1 MVDVATRARVL
12 PLIAPTLILLAGGHS
27 KRMGR
32 PKHELPLGGTTLL
45 EWQVARLGR
54 FFGDLIVVGAAAP
67 VGARGVSD
75 RREDGGP
82 LAGIEA
88 GLLAMRSDGRAF
100 VLACD
105 MPRAR
110 PSLGA
115 LLWRLS
121 EGHDAAVPRVA
132 GRAQPTCAA
141 YARSAASK
149 LTAYLDSGERR
160 ATEALEWLDVVFV
173 DDAALLSEGI
183 SLTELD
189 DLDTPA
195 DYEAFLAF
203 LRA

>member
-1 MVDVATRARVL
+1 
-12 PLIAPTLILLAGGHS
+12 
-27 KRMGR
+27 MGR
-32 PKHELPLGGTTLL
+32 AKHELPVGTTTLL
-45 EWQVARLGR
+45 AWQVARLGR
-54 FFGDLIVVGAAAP
+54 FFGDTIVVGAPAP

-75 RREDGGP
+75 ARADAGP

-88 GLLAMRSDGRAF
+88 GLLATRLHDRAF

-105 MPRAR
+105 MPRA
-110 PSLGA
+110 SAALGA
-115 LLWRLS
+115 LLIRLC

-141 YARSAASK
+141 YTRSAASK

-160 ATEALEWLDVVFV
+160 ATEALDRLDVVFV
-173 DDAALLSEGI
+173 ADAALVREGI

-195 DYEAFLAF
+195 DYDAFIAA

>member
-1 MVDVATRARVL
+1 
-12 PLIAPTLILLAGGHS
+12 
-27 KRMGR
+27 MGR
-32 PKHELPLGGTTLL
+32 PKHELPIGATTLL

-54 FFGDLIVVGAAAP
+54 FFGDLMVVGAAAP
-67 VGARGVSD
+67 VGARSVSD

-88 GLLAMRSDGRAF
+88 GLLAMRGDDRAF

-141 YARSAASK
+141 YARSAAPK
-149 LTAYLDSGERR
+149 LTAYLDAGERR
-160 ATEALEWLDVVFV
+160 ATEALDRLDVVFV
-173 DDAALLSEGI
+173 DEAELMREGVV
-183 SLTELD
+183 LAELD

-195 DYEAFLAF
+195 DYERFVAS

>member
-1 MVDVATRARVL
+1 
-12 PLIAPTLILLAGGHS
+12 
-27 KRMGR
+27 MGR
-32 PKHELPLGGTTLL
+32 PKHELPIDGATLL

-67 VGARGVSD
+67 VGARSVFD
-75 RREDGGP
+75 RRTDGGP

-88 GLLAMRSDGRAF
+88 GLLAMHPDSRAF

-105 MPRAR
+105 MPRAQ

-115 LLWRLS
+115 LLWRLC

-141 YARSAASK
+141 YARSAAPK
-149 LTAYLDSGERR
+149 LTAYLDAGERR
-160 ATEALEWLDVVFV
+160 ATEALDRLDVVFV
-173 DDAALLSEGI
+173 DEAELIGEGVA
-183 SLTELD
+183 LTELD

-195 DYEAFLAF
+195 DYDAFLAS
-203 LRA
+203 LPA